1 VSLDLSPIILDID
14 LFAQGR
20 CAIEPLSER
29 LTEILGEA
37 LPRESTAEL
46 LVTELEADAELA
58 FRVLTI
64 VSSPYFSLPKPVRS
78 IRYAVAYLGVVE
90 VSRIFLT
97 EVIRQEF
104 SGAPATQA
112 HGIWRHSYLVA
123 VGARRLHQR
132 FARSGDSRTLYAAAL
147 LHDLGKLVYLRFFPE
162 HFGALDAYGAEHG
175 VRFADAEEH
184 LGLPPHRAF
193 GALLCDHF
201 RLPSDLKAA
210 CLNHDVEA
218 LERLVGHGERL
229 WPNLDHRAPERENRR
244 DQPNSEVSKL
254 RARLA
259 SGFAACCQ
267 FLPPGE
273 SRGRRRR
280 QAGVGR
286 GPKTGLWLDADVD
299 DRYRR
304 Q

>member
-1 VSLDLSPIILDID
+1 
-14 LFAQGR
+14 
-20 CAIEPLSER
+20 
-29 LTEILGEA
+29 
-37 LPRESTAEL
+37 
-46 LVTELEADAELA
+46 
-58 FRVLTI
+58 
-64 VSSPYFSLPKPVRS
+64 VRS

-218 LERLVGHGERL
+218 LERLV
-229 WPNLDHRAPERENRR
+229 DVS
-244 DQPNSEVSKL
+244 QSSSEVWIALADALWWLSEPEIQYAL
-254 RARLA
+254 ATRLA
-259 SGFAACCQ
+259 HQVRRILCLDEPAFDRLLASWKVERQLLEPAA
-267 FLPPGE
+267 
-273 SRGRRRR
+273 
-280 QAGVGR
+280 QAAFG
-286 GPKTGLWLDADVD
+286 
-299 DRYRR
+299 
-304 Q
+304 